1 MSYGRWR
8 YGDTSYGG
16 NTGPIDF
23 PESVAEG
30 FATWTF
36 ESRSPGTISPAA
48 TWTFA
53 AGSPA
58 AWIQS
63 ATRYGLAYIYE
74 NVGTNQSADRTGVSY
89 IYENVGL
96 DQEIWYVGPLPIF
109 GKKEDGVVYVY
120 ENVT

>member
-16 NTGPIDF
+16 NTGPI
-23 PESVAEG
+23 EIIGRLLEG
-30 FATWTF
+30 SATWTF
-36 ESRSPGTISPAA
+36 ESRSFGTIQPAA
-48 TWTFA
+48 TWTFSP
-53 AGSPA
+53 GDPA
-58 AWIQS
+58 AWVQS
-63 ATRYGLAYIYE
+63 ATRLGLAYIYE

-109 GKKEDGVVYVY
+109 GKKEDGVAYVY